1 MTKQLHL
8 GGFQIA
14 SQVTHSHAAWR
25 HPGSDTDFTRPEYY
39 HRIGR
44 ILERGKFDFVF
55 FADLLAAP
63 AQYGADITE
72 PLRRGTQ
79 ATATL
84 DPSIVAASIGA
95 VTSKLGV
102 AITKSATYFHP
113 YELARIF
120 ASLDHI
126 TRGRVAWNIVTS
138 LTASEAQNFGQHD
151 HLDHEFR
158 YERADEFVRTALE
171 LWSSWDADALLADK
185 ATGVFADPDK
195 IRRVDHEGTF
205 FRTRGPL
212 NVPRSPQGRPVLIQA
227 GSSNTGRDFA
237 ARWAEAIFE
246 IDPTPEGRRAYYDDI
261 KSRASNFGRN
271 PDGVLIF
278 PAFIPFIGE
287 TESIAR
293 EKQAFH
299 NELADPISGLITL
312 SVHTNHDFSQYD
324 LDAPVQDVQVT
335 GTQGL
340 FDTARRVANRDNL
353 TLRDI
358 GKWYAQGVLL
368 PQYVGT
374 AAQVADQIEES
385 FTSGEADGFMVSA
398 AQSPGTFNDFVDYVV
413 PELQRRGLF
422 RTEYTGDTLRDH
434 LGLSALS
441 TGASAATGNSTGAS
455 AATGI
460 STGSDRVE
468 AVA

>member
-25 HPGSDTDFTRPEYY
+25 HPGSDTDFTSPEYY

-126 TRGRVAWNIVTS
+126 SRGRVAWNIVTS
-138 LTASEAQNFGQHD
+138 LTASEAQNFGQDD

-158 YERADEFVRTALE
+158 YERADEFVRTALK
-171 LWSSWDADALLADK
+171 LWSSWDSDALVVDK
-185 ATGVFADPDK
+185 ASGVFADPDK

-212 NVPRSPQGRPVLIQA
+212 NVPRSPQGHPVLIQA

-312 SVHTNHDFSQYD
+312 SVHTNHDFSRYD
-324 LDAPVQDVQVT
+324 LDAPVEDVKVT

-374 AAQVADQIEES
+374 ASQVADQIEES
-385 FTSGEADGFMVSA
+385 FISGEADGFMVSA

-434 LGLSALS
+434 LGLSALP
-441 TGASAATGNSTGAS
+441 TGASGGAAPIG
-455 AATGI
+455 
-460 STGSDRVE
+460 RVE

>member
-1 MTKQLHL
+1 MPKQLHL

-25 HPGSDTDFTRPEYY
+25 HPGSDTDFTSPEYY

-63 AQYGADITE
+63 AQYGRDITE

-102 AITKSATYFHP
+102 AITKSATFFHP

-138 LTASEAQNFGQHD
+138 LTASEAQNFGQD
-151 HLDHEFR
+151 SHLDHEFR
-158 YERADEFVRTALE
+158 YERAEEFLRATLD
-171 LWSSWDADALLADK
+171 LWSSWDPDALVVDK
-185 ATGVFADPDK
+185 NTGVFADPDK
-195 IRRVDHEGTF
+195 IRRVEHDGKF

-212 NVPRSPQGRPVLIQA
+212 NVPRSPQGHPVLIQA

-246 IDPTPEGRRAYYDDI
+246 VDPTPEGRRAYYDDI

-271 PDGVLIF
+271 PDQVLIF

-312 SVHTNHDFSQYD
+312 SVHTDHDFSRYD
-324 LDAPVQDVQVT
+324 LDAPVEDVQVT

-368 PQYVGT
+368 PQFVGT
-374 AAQVADQIEES
+374 ATQVADQIEAS
-385 FTSGEADGFMVSA
+385 FTAGEADGFMVSA

-422 RTEYTGDTLRDH
+422 RNEYTGDTLREH
-434 LGLSALS
+434 LGLD
-441 TGASAATGNSTGAS
+441 TASAGA
-455 AATGI
+455 G
-460 STGSDRVE
+460 RVE

>member
-1 MTKQLHL
+1 MPKQLHL

-25 HPGSDTDFTRPEYY
+25 HPASDTSFLTPEYY
-39 HRIGR
+39 HRLGR

-63 AQYGADITE
+63 VRFGDGIAE

-84 DPSIVAASIGA
+84 NPSIVAASIAA
-95 VTSKLGV
+95 VTTHLGV
-102 AITKSATYFHP
+102 AITKSTTYFHP

-138 LTASEAQNFGQHD
+138 LSQGEAQNFGYDD
-151 HLDHEFR
+151 HLGHEFR

-171 LWSSWDADALLADK
+171 LWSSWEPDALVLDK
-185 ATGVFADPDK
+185 DSGVFADPTR
-195 IRRVDHEGTF
+195 IRHIDHAGAY
-205 FRTRGPL
+205 FRSRGPL
-212 NVPRSPQGRPVLIQA
+212 NVPHSPQGRPVLIQA
-227 GSSNTGRDFA
+227 GSSSTGGDFA

-261 KSRASNFGRN
+261 KSRASNLGRN
-271 PDGVLIF
+271 PEQVLIF

-287 TESIAR
+287 TEAIAR

-312 SVHTNHDFSQYD
+312 SVHTDHDFSGYD
-324 LDAPVQDVQVT
+324 LDAPVADIQVS

-353 TLRDI
+353 TLRDV

-368 PQYVGT
+368 PQFVGT
-374 AAQVADQIEES
+374 ARQVADQIEES
-385 FTSGEADGFMVSA
+385 FTGGEADGFMVSA
-398 AQSPGTFNDFVDYVV
+398 ASTPGTFNDFVDAAV

-422 RTEYTGDTLRDH
+422 RTEYTGTTLRDH
-434 LGLSALS
+434 LGLAP
-441 TGASAATGNSTGAS
+441 ASFTAPQ
-455 AATGI
+455 
-460 STGSDRVE
+460 RLRE
-468 AVA
+468 AVSSL

>member
-1 MTKQLHL
+1 MIRFPRTIGHR
-8 GGFQIA
+8 GA
-14 SQVTHSHAAWR
+14 SAL
-25 HPGSDTDFTRPEYY
+25 RPEHTLASYQKA
-39 HRIGR
+39 IDDGAD
-44 ILERGKFDFVF
+44 IIEP
-55 FADLLAAP
+55 DLLAAP
-63 AQYGADITE
+63 VRYGDDISE

-126 TRGRVAWNIVTS
+126 TQGRVAWNIVTS
-138 LTASEAQNFGQHD
+138 LSQAEAQNFGFDDHVGHD
-151 HLDHEFR
+151 ER
-158 YERADEFVRTALE
+158 YVRAEEFVSTAIK
-171 LWSSWDADALLADK
+171 LWSSWDADAVTADK
-185 ATGVFADPDK
+185 ESGVWADPSK
-195 IRRVDHEGTF
+195 IHTVDHEGTHY
-205 FRTRGPL
+205 RTRGPL
-212 NVPRSPQGRPVLIQA
+212 NQPRSPQHRPVLIQA
-227 GSSNTGRDFA
+227 GSSNTGKDFA

-246 IDPTPEGRRAYYDDI
+246 IDPTPEGRRAYYDDV
-261 KSRASNFGRN
+261 KSRAVNFGRN
-271 PDGVLIF
+271 PDHVNIF
-278 PAFIPFIGE
+278 PSFIPFIGE

-312 SVHTNHDFSQYD
+312 SVHTDHDFSAYD
-324 LDAPVQDVQVT
+324 LDAPVEDVQGS

-340 FDTARRVANRDNL
+340 FDVARRLSERDSL

-358 GKWYAQGVLL
+358 GKLYAQGVLL
-368 PQYVGT
+368 PQFVGT
-374 AAQVADQIEES
+374 AADVADQIEES
-385 FTSGEADGFMVSA
+385 FTGGEADGFIVSS
-398 AQSPGTFNDFVDYVV
+398 AQTPGTFNDFVDAVV

-434 LGLSALS
+434 LGLGPVTFDAPQRLQSVS
-441 TGASAATGNSTGAS
+441 
-455 AATGI
+455 
-460 STGSDRVE
+460 
-468 AVA
+468 

>member
-1 MTKQLHL
+1 MC
-8 GGFQIA
+8 G
-14 SQVTHSHAAWR
+14 
-25 HPGSDTDFTRPEYY
+25 
-39 HRIGR
+39 
-44 ILERGKFDFVF
+44 
-55 FADLLAAP
+55 AAP
-63 AQYGADITE
+63 ALSAGGAPQIARKGRAE
-72 PLRRGTQ
+72 EFLR
-79 ATATL
+79 ATL
-84 DPSIVAASIGA
+84 D
-95 VTSKLGV
+95 
-102 AITKSATYFHP
+102 
-113 YELARIF
+113 
-120 ASLDHI
+120 
-126 TRGRVAWNIVTS
+126 
-138 LTASEAQNFGQHD
+138 
-151 HLDHEFR
+151 
-158 YERADEFVRTALE
+158 
-171 LWSSWDADALLADK
+171 LWSSWDPDALVVDK
-185 ATGVFADPDK
+185 NTGVFADPDK
-195 IRRVDHEGTF
+195 IRRVEHDGKF

-212 NVPRSPQGRPVLIQA
+212 NVPRSPQGHPVLIQA

-271 PDGVLIF
+271 PDQVLIF

-312 SVHTNHDFSQYD
+312 SVHTDHDFSRYD
-324 LDAPVQDVQVT
+324 LDAPVEDVQVT

-368 PQYVGT
+368 PQFVGT
-374 AAQVADQIEES
+374 ATQVADQIEAS
-385 FTSGEADGFMVSA
+385 FTAGEADGFMVSA

-422 RTEYTGDTLRDH
+422 RNEYTGDTLREH
-434 LGLSALS
+434 LGLD
-441 TGASAATGNSTGAS
+441 TASAGA
-455 AATGI
+455 G
-460 STGSDRVE
+460 RVE

>member
-1 MTKQLHL
+1 MPKQLHL

-25 HPGSDTDFTRPEYY
+25 HPGSDTDFTAPEYY

-63 AQYGADITE
+63 AQYGRDITE

-102 AITKSATYFHP
+102 AITKSATFFHP

-138 LTASEAQNFGQHD
+138 LTQSEAQNFGHD
-151 HLDHEFR
+151 AHLDHEFR
-158 YERADEFVRTALE
+158 YERAEEFVRTAVE
-171 LWSSWDADALLADK
+171 LWSSWDHDALVLDK
-185 ATGVFADPDK
+185 ETGVFADPEK
-195 IRRVDHEGTF
+195 IRRVEHDGRF
-205 FRTRGPL
+205 FKSRGPL

-312 SVHTNHDFSQYD
+312 SVHTDHDFSQYD
-324 LDAPVQDVQVT
+324 LDAPVEDVQVT

-374 AAQVADQIEES
+374 ASQVADQIEES

-398 AQSPGTFNDFVDYVV
+398 AQSPGTLNDFVDYVV

-422 RTEYTGDTLRDH
+422 RTEYEGDTLRDH
-434 LGLSALS
+434 LGL
-441 TGASAATGNSTGAS
+441 NSITA
-455 AATGI
+455 
-460 STGSDRVE
+460 DRVAH

>member
-1 MTKQLHL
+1 MTRQLHL

-25 HPGSDTDFTRPEYY
+25 HPGSDTAFTTPEYY
-39 HRIGR
+39 HRLGR

-63 AQYGADITE
+63 ARYGGDITE

-84 DPSIVAASIGA
+84 DPSIVAASIAA

-138 LTASEAQNFGQHD
+138 LSQGEAQNFGQD
-151 HLDHEFR
+151 EHLDHEFR
-158 YERADEFVRTALE
+158 YERADEFVRTTLE
-171 LWSSWDADALLADK
+171 LWSSWDPDALVLDK
-185 ATGVFADPDK
+185 DSGVFADPDR
-195 IRRVDHEGTF
+195 IRRVDHDGQYF
-205 FRTRGPL
+205 KTRGPL
-212 NVPRSPQGRPVLIQA
+212 NVPHSPQGRPVLIQA

-261 KSRASNFGRN
+261 KSRADDFGRD

-312 SVHTNHDFSQYD
+312 SVHTDHDFSGYD
-324 LDAPVQDVQVT
+324 LDAPVEDVVVS

-368 PQYVGT
+368 PQFVGT
-374 AAQVADQIEES
+374 ATQVADQIEES

-398 AQSPGTFNDFVDYVV
+398 AQTPGTFNDFVDAVV

-434 LGLSALS
+434 LGLGPVTFDAPRRREISV
-441 TGASAATGNSTGAS
+441 AS
-455 AATGI
+455 
-460 STGSDRVE
+460 
-468 AVA
+468 

>member
-1 MTKQLHL
+1 MTRQLHL

-25 HPGSDTDFTRPEYY
+25 HPASDTAFTTPEYY

-63 AQYGADITE
+63 VRFGDDITE

-84 DPSIVAASIGA
+84 DPSIVAASIAA
-95 VTSKLGV
+95 VTTKLGV

-138 LTASEAQNFGQHD
+138 LSQGEARNFGHD
-151 HLDHEFR
+151 EHLDHESR

-171 LWSSWDADALLADK
+171 LWDSWDADALVVDK
-185 ATGVFADPDK
+185 AGGVFADPT
-195 IRRVDHEGTF
+195 RVTPVNHDGPF

-227 GSSNTGRDFA
+227 GSSNSGRDFA

-261 KSRASNFGRN
+261 KSRADDYGRN
-271 PDGVLIF
+271 PDQVLIF

-299 NELADPISGLITL
+299 NELADPVSGLITL
-312 SVHTNHDFSQYD
+312 SVHTDHDFSVYD
-324 LDAPVQDVQVT
+324 LDAPVEDVTVS

-340 FDTARRVANRDNL
+340 FDTARRVAQRDSL

-368 PQYVGT
+368 PQFVGT
-374 AAQVADQIEES
+374 AEQVADQIEES
-385 FTSGEADGFMVSA
+385 FRAGEADGFMVSA
-398 AQSPGTFNDFVDYVV
+398 ASTPGTFNDFVDAVV

-434 LGLSALS
+434 LGLAPASFDAPRRAPLS
-441 TGASAATGNSTGAS
+441 
-455 AATGI
+455 
-460 STGSDRVE
+460 
-468 AVA
+468 VAG

>member
-1 MTKQLHL
+1 MAKQLHL

-25 HPGSDTDFTRPEYY
+25 HPASDTGFTTPEYY
-39 HRIGR
+39 HRLGR

-63 AQYGADITE
+63 IRFGDDIAE

-84 DPSIVAASIGA
+84 DPSIVAASIAA
-95 VTSKLGV
+95 VTTKLGV
-102 AITKSATYFHP
+102 AITKSATFFHP

-138 LTASEAQNFGQHD
+138 LTQSEAQNFGQD
-151 HLDHEFR
+151 QHLDHEFR
-158 YERADEFVRTALE
+158 YQRADEFVRTALE
-171 LWSSWDADALLADK
+171 LWSSWEPDALVLDK
-185 ATGVFADPDK
+185 DGGVFADPTR
-195 IRRVDHEGTF
+195 IRQVDHAGDYF
-205 FRTRGPL
+205 KTRGPL
-212 NVPRSPQGRPVLIQA
+212 NVPHSPQGRPVLIQA

-261 KSRASNFGRN
+261 KSRASDYGRN
-271 PDGVLIF
+271 PDHVLIF

-312 SVHTNHDFSQYD
+312 SVHTDHDFSVYD
-324 LDAPVQDVQVT
+324 LDAPVEDVQVS

-358 GKWYAQGVLL
+358 GAWYAQGVLL
-368 PQYVGT
+368 PQFVGT
-374 AAQVADQIEES
+374 ASQVADQIEAS
-385 FTSGEADGFMVSA
+385 FTGGEADGFMVSA
-398 AQSPGTFNDFVDYVV
+398 ASTPGTFNDFVDAVV

-422 RTEYTGDTLRDH
+422 RTEYTGATLRDH
-434 LGLSALS
+434 LGLGPVTFDAPR
-441 TGASAATGNSTGAS
+441 ASRVSIAS
-455 AATGI
+455 
-460 STGSDRVE
+460 
-468 AVA
+468 

>member
-1 MTKQLHL
+1 MPKQLHL

-25 HPGSDTDFTRPEYY
+25 HPGSDVDFTTPEYY

-63 AQYGADITE
+63 AQYGRDITE

-102 AITKSATYFHP
+102 AITKSATFFHP

-138 LTASEAQNFGQHD
+138 LTASEAQNFGQD
-151 HLDHEFR
+151 SHLDHEFR
-158 YERADEFVRTALE
+158 YERAEEFVRTAIE
-171 LWSSWDADALLADK
+171 LWSSWDPDALVLDK
-185 ATGVFADPDK
+185 ETGVFADPEK
-195 IRRVDHEGTF
+195 IRRVEHEGRF
-205 FRTRGPL
+205 FKSRGPL

-312 SVHTNHDFSQYD
+312 SVHTDHDFSQYD
-324 LDAPVQDVQVT
+324 LDAPVEDVQVT

-340 FDTARRVANRDNL
+340 FDTARRVANRDKL

-374 AAQVADQIEES
+374 ASQVADQIEES

-422 RTEYTGDTLRDH
+422 RREYDGDTLRDH
-434 LGLSALS
+434 LGLSS
-441 TGASAATGNSTGAS
+441 ITP
-455 AATGI
+455 
-460 STGSDRVE
+460 DRVAH

>member
-1 MTKQLHL
+1 MTRQLHL

-14 SQVTHSHAAWR
+14 SQVTHSHAACR
-25 HPGSDTDFTRPEYY
+25 HPASDTRFTAPDYY

-44 ILERGKFDFVF
+44 ILVRGKFDFVF

-63 AQYGADITE
+63 VRYGDDISE

-126 TRGRVAWNIVTS
+126 TAGRVAWNIVTS
-138 LTASEAQNFGQHD
+138 LTQSEAQNFGHDD
-151 HLDHEFR
+151 HLGHDDR
-158 YERADEFVRTALE
+158 YLRADEFVRTALE
-171 LWSSWDADALLADK
+171 LWSSWDPDALVLDK
-185 ATGVFADPDK
+185 ASGVFADPDRV
-195 IRRVDHEGTF
+195 RRIDHAGEY

-227 GSSNTGRDFA
+227 GSSPTGRDFA

-261 KSRASNFGRN
+261 KSRASDLGRD
-271 PDGVLIF
+271 PDQVLIF
-278 PAFIPFIGE
+278 PAFLPFIGE

-299 NELADPISGLITL
+299 NELADPVSGLITL
-312 SVHTNHDFSQYD
+312 SVHTDHDFSRYD
-324 LDAPVQDVQVT
+324 LDAPVEDITVT

-340 FDTARRVANRDNL
+340 FDTARRVADRDNL

-358 GKWYAQGVLL
+358 GNWYAQGVLL
-368 PQYVGT
+368 PQFVGT
-374 AAQVADQIEES
+374 AEQVADQIEES
-385 FTSGEADGFMVSA
+385 FRAGEADGFMVSA
-398 AQSPGTFNDFVDYVV
+398 AQTPGTFNDFVDAVV

-422 RTEYTGDTLRDH
+422 RTEYTGTTLRDH
-434 LGLSALS
+434 LGLAPARFDVPHRLQSVS
-441 TGASAATGNSTGAS
+441 
-455 AATGI
+455 
-460 STGSDRVE
+460 
-468 AVA
+468 